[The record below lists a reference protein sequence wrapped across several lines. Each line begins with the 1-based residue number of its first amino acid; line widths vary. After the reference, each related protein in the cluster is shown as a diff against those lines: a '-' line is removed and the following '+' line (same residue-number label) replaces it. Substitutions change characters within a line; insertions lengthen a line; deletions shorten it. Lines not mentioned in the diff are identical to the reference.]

1 MELQSFV
8 LEHEKTIRLSFFF
21 GILVF
26 MGIWE
31 WCAPKRSLTQSKPVR
46 WCNNLGLVFLNSFV
60 VRIVFPGAAMAVAI
74 FAEQHG
80 WGLLHYYAVTPL
92 FSFVIAIVVMDLVI
106 YLQHVLVHAVPLLWR
121 LHQVHHA
128 DLDYDVTT
136 GSRFHP
142 LEIIFSML
150 VKFATIVVL
159 GVPVVAVVVF
169 EVILN
174 GMAMFNHGNV
184 GLPRQIDRVIRFFV
198 VTPDMHR
205 VHHSVEDDETNSN
218 FGFNL
223 SCWDRLC
230 GTYLPEPRAGHEQMI
245 IGLRGCRLPKQAT
258 RITGMLLMPWFGKNS
273 SYAINGRRWV
283 GSQDKK

>member
-1 MELQSFV
+1 MAVSQFI
-8 LEHEKTIRLSFFF
+8 LENETSIRMSFFF
-21 GILVF
+21 GLLVL
-26 MGIWE
+26 MGGWE
-31 WCAPKRSLTQSKPVR
+31 WLAPKRPASQSKPFR
-46 WCNNLGLVFLNSFV
+46 WLNNLSLVFLNSFV
-60 VRIVFPGAAMAVAI
+60 VRFLFPGAAVAMAVFVEAN
-74 FAEQHG
+74 G
-80 WGLLHYYAVTPL
+80 WGFLHYYAVPL
-92 FSFVIAIVVMDLVI
+92 PLSIIIAIVLMDLTI
-106 YLQHVLVHAVPLLWR
+106 YLQHVMAHAVPLLWR

-142 LEIIFSML
+142 LELVFSML
-150 VKFATIVVL
+150 VKFAIIVVL
-159 GVPVVAVVVF
+159 GVPVVAVVIF

-184 GLPRQIDRVIRFFV
+184 GLPRLLDRVIRFFV

-230 GTYLPEPRAGHEQMI
+230 GTYLAEPRAGHADMV
-245 IGLRGCRLPKQAT
+245 IGLRGCRNPKQAVSLG
-258 RITGMLLMPWFGKNS
+258 GMLLLPWLGKVS
-273 SYAINGRRWV
+273 GYAINRRHWL
-283 GSQDKK
+283 GKSEN